1 MRKGVLI
8 FGAFYVTLGFWLFLT
23 FNRLNFL
30 YQEFGEAGPSHLL
43 YFSIGVLFFGFVQL
57 IIYFRKF
64 NNNKIYKTIFIIDL
78 LLVVL
83 FSAYYLVAGV
93 VSERQMSAFLE
104 MAL

>member
-1 MRKGVLI
+1 MRKWVLI
-8 FGAFYVTLGFWLFLT
+8 FGAFFITLGIWLFFT
-23 FNRLNFL
+23 FNRLNSF
-30 YQEFGEAGPSHLL
+30 YQHFGERGPSHLL
-43 YFSIGVLFFGFVQL
+43 YFSIGVLFFGIVQL

-64 NNNKIYKTIFIIDL
+64 NNNKIYKIIFYIDL